1 MKMRMVFVLACLGSL
16 ILITNAYGQAG
27 QRRLGDLPFSRDPC
41 PGGSGIGI
49 IDEVSEA
56 FTIEDLIQS
65 SELVI
70 KGTVVRVLPS
80 EVINK
85 NHPNVIYT
93 TSVISIDE
101 VLRGAPP
108 PSNTI
113 AIVQLGGR
121 VPPCTFTVKD
131 SPLVELREEYIFFLV
146 RDPTTEIPNNSGS
159 PRYATLG
166 QYGGKAKIVDGKI
179 QFNPS
184 AHELLRQY
192 DNMDLAMFKD
202 ILKRGVDV
210 RKLRPVDKPRTPI
223 PPPGK
228 TPIPPPGK
236 NP

>member
-1 MKMRMVFVLACLGSL
+1 MVFVLACLGSL

-27 QRRLGDLPFSRDPC
+27 QRRLGDLPFSRDSC
-41 PGGSGIGI
+41 PGGAEIGGIFDG
-49 IDEVSEA
+49 VEA
-56 FTIEDLIQS
+56 FTIEGLIQS

-85 NHPNVIYT
+85 NVPSMMYT
-93 TSVISIDE
+93 TSLISIDE
-101 VLRGAPP
+101 VLRGVPP

-113 AIVQLGGR
+113 AITQLGGR
-121 VPPCTFTVKD
+121 VPPCTLTLKD
-131 SPLVELREEYIFFLV
+131 SLLVELREEYIFFLL

-166 QYGGKAKIVDGKI
+166 QYGGKAKILDGKI

-184 AHELLRQY
+184 AHELLREY
-192 DNMDLAMFKD
+192 NNMDLAMFKD
-202 ILKRGVDV
+202 IVKRGGDV
-210 RKLRPVDKPRTPI
+210 RKLRPVDKLPGAPV

-228 TPIPPPGK
+228 KP
-236 NP
+236 